1 MLDPAEEKREQERL
15 EAAVKV
21 LQEQAA
27 ARVARA
33 KKYPP
38 LRLVKD
44 DRDG

>member
-1 MLDPAEEKREQERL
+1 MLDPDQVRQEQERL

-27 ARVARA
+27 ARAARA
-33 KKYPP
+33 NAYPP

-44 DRDG
+44 EHDG